1 MTIAYLY
8 HDLLNLYGESGNVK
22 MILKILK
29 ENNIEANLLLLSIE
43 DKLDFSKYDLVYIGS
58 GTEDNLM
65 IALEHLRK
73 YKDDI
78 KTSIANDK
86 AFLITGNALDMF
98 GTKIIDPNSVIPG
111 LNMFDY
117 EVNIGE
123 RIIDE
128 VFIDSKVTKNKI
140 IGFTN
145 RASHMSEI
153 ENNLFERD
161 GIKFRNFFGTY
172 VLGPLLVRNPEFCEY
187 FLKRILPRVKLKIDL
202 KLEKKAYTI
211 FLNKYCRGVR

>member
-1 MTIAYLY
+1 MTICYLY

-29 ENNIEANLLLLSIE
+29 ENNIEVNLLLLSIE

-73 YKDDI
+73 YKNDI

-86 AFLITGNALDMF
+86 AFLVTGNALDMF
-98 GTKIIDPNSVIPG
+98 GTKISDPNSVIPG

-117 EVNIGE
+117 EINIGK

-128 VFIDSKVTKNKI
+128 VFIDSNVIKNKI

-145 RASHMSEI
+145 RASHMSKI

-202 KLEKKAYTI
+202 KLEKKAYSI
-211 FLNKYCRGVR
+211 FLNKYHKGVK